1 MGARKRKLGLIVIE
15 VILLVIRFGRRG
27 EVTGVAVKTSVRRI
41 RVARTMARNARGGS
55 MSAG

>member
-1 MGARKRKLGLIVIE
+1 MTRRAVVVEIV
-15 VILLVIRFGRRG
+15 LLVVRFGRRG